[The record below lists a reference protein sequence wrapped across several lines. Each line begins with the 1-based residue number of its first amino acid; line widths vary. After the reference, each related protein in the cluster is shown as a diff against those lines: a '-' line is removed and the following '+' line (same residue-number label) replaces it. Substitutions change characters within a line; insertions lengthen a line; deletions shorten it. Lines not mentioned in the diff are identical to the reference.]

1 MRRRRALLTLASLA
15 FSSLAFALQAVVS
28 ATLLLWFPSPA
39 QAQAPPWPQRP
50 VRFILP
56 LGPGSA
62 TDIAARLFAERLAQ
76 RWGQPVVVE
85 NRPGGDSFVA
95 ITAFLGA
102 NDDHALL
109 FAGMGTFTA
118 HPYLHEKLPYD
129 RRDIVPVAGASNIVV
144 AIAVPSA
151 LPARSLAEL
160 VALARAQPGKLNVTA
175 VPGIT
180 DFMFSGFLQGAGVSM
195 ARVPYRDIT
204 QGLGDLAEGRIQ
216 VMSASLAILQPQ
228 LTAGRIRLLAV
239 TSRARVPIAPE
250 VPTVTEAGFPLL
262 ELEGLVGLYGARA
275 MSNDQRER
283 IAADLRAV
291 AADPVIATRLAPLG
305 QVVNATTPAEYEVAI
320 EDQRAKV
327 AAIAQALGI
336 KAAQ

>member
-1 MRRRRALLTLASLA
+1 
-15 FSSLAFALQAVVS
+15 LQA
-28 ATLLLWFPSPA
+28 
-39 QAQAPPWPQRP
+39 WPQRT

-95 ITAFLGA
+95 IAAFLGA
-102 NDDHALL
+102 NDDHTLL

-129 RRDIVPVAGASNIVV
+129 QRDIVPVAGTSNIVL
-144 AIAVPSA
+144 AIAVPS
-151 LPARSLAEL
+151 SLAAGSLPER
-160 VALARAQPGKLNVTA
+160 VALARAQPGKLNAAT

-180 DFMFSGFLQGAGVSM
+180 DFMFSGFLKNAGVSM
-195 ARVPYRDIT
+195 GRVPYRDII

-216 VMSASLAILQPQ
+216 VMSASLAIQQPQ
-228 LTAGRIRLLAV
+228 LQAARVKPLAV
-239 TSRARVPIAPE
+239 TSRARVSIAPQ
-250 VPTVTEAGFPLL
+250 VPTVTEAGYPVL
-262 ELEGLVGLYGARA
+262 ELEGLVGLYGTRA
-275 MSNDQRER
+275 MPNDLRER

-291 AADPVIATRLAPLG
+291 AADPAIAARLAPMG
-305 QVVNATTPAEYEVAI
+305 QVVNATTPAEYEAAI

-327 AAIAQALGI
+327 AAIAAALGI